1 MLNDFSVPTR
11 FWAEAVNTAC
21 YVINRVLIRN
31 KTMKTP
37 YEIWKNLKPNIS
49 YFHPFGCRCFILN
62 TKDHLGKF
70 DAKSDEGIFLGYS
83 NLSKAYRVFNKRSN
97 KIEESIHVLFDQ
109 TACDD
114 ANLQDTFDEDFGLI
128 PSNSASIQNNSNLF
142 TPDLSTGDIDR
153 EEDLQQL
160 VENSNPEDTSE
171 VVENQSHQDNN
182 DKQAPPHI
190 IQRHPPSQVIG
201 NFNERLV
208 TRSKAAH
215 SAFVSLVEPKN
226 VKEALLDENWNF
238 AMTDE
243 MVQFARLHVWDLV
256 PRPDDR
262 IIIGTKWVFRNK
274 TNDKGD
280 IIRNKARMVAQGY
293 DQEEG
298 IDYDE
303 TFAPVARLEA
313 IRLLCAFAAL
323 NKFKLFQMDVK
334 SAFLNGDLS
343 EEVYVAQPPGFEDSN
358 FPNHVYKLRKA
369 LYGLKQAPRAW
380 YDKLSSYLLTNEFIQ
395 GSVDKT
401 LFTKRVKNDILIVQI
416 YVDDIVFGSSN
427 ESLSTEFSRI
437 MQKSFEMSLI
447 GELNYFLGLQVNQ
460 GTTGTFLCQTKY
472 CKSMLERFGMDS
484 VKPAVTPMSTS
495 LKISL
500 DDSNPV
506 INEKLYRG
514 MIGSLLYLTASRP
527 DISFSV
533 GVCARYQSCPR
544 DNHLSAVKRI
554 FRYLKGTM
562 ELGLWYPTEGTTELL
577 GYSDSDFA
585 GSLTDRR
592 STSGSCQYL
601 VLHLPTDGF
610 SVYSVEDFKILKFD
624 PVDTIRTWT
633 KAVHQPIVAAL
644 PPHLQVLHYFISRIF
659 LPRSEQ
665 RHMVT
670 AMDSWIMNSAER
682 GRKLDF
688 STFMFSPI
696 ATHDNHKVTGALP
709 FAPEISVLLSRLGLS
724 LYGGDEDFGIP
735 TKAEIE
741 KDVDVLT
748 SQLKRH
754 LNIWVPDEFKLFK

>member
-1 MLNDFSVPTR
+1 
-11 FWAEAVNTAC
+11 
-21 YVINRVLIRN
+21 
-31 KTMKTP
+31 
-37 YEIWKNLKPNIS
+37 KNLKPNIS

-109 TACDD
+109 TMCED

-128 PSNSASIQNNSNLF
+128 PIESMPIQDNSN
-142 TPDLSTGDIDR
+142 PHISELSTGDINR
-153 EEDLQQL
+153 EKDLKQSAG
-160 VENSNPEDTSE
+160 NSNLEAI
-171 VVENQSHQDNN
+171 SHSTGHETDDL

-334 SAFLNGDLS
+334 SAFLNGDLN

-380 YDKLSSYLLTNEFIQ
+380 YDKLSSYLLTNNFIQ

-401 LFTKRVKNDILIVQI
+401 LFTKRVKDDILIVQI

-427 ESLSTEFSRI
+427 EFLSTDFSRI

-460 GTTGTFLCQTKY
+460 GTSGIKVV
-472 CKSMLERFGMDS
+472 LEII
-484 VKPAVTPMSTS
+484 T
-495 LKISL
+495 
-500 DDSNPV
+500 
-506 INEKLYRG
+506 
-514 MIGSLLYLTASRP
+514 
-527 DISFSV
+527 
-533 GVCARYQSCPR
+533 
-544 DNHLSAVKRI
+544 
-554 FRYLKGTM
+554 
-562 ELGLWYPTEGTTELL
+562 
-577 GYSDSDFA
+577 
-585 GSLTDRR
+585 
-592 STSGSCQYL
+592 
-601 VLHLPTDGF
+601 
-610 SVYSVEDFKILKFD
+610 
-624 PVDTIRTWT
+624 
-633 KAVHQPIVAAL
+633 
-644 PPHLQVLHYFISRIF
+644 
-659 LPRSEQ
+659 
-665 RHMVT
+665 
-670 AMDSWIMNSAER
+670 
-682 GRKLDF
+682 
-688 STFMFSPI
+688 
-696 ATHDNHKVTGALP
+696 
-709 FAPEISVLLSRLGLS
+709 
-724 LYGGDEDFGIP
+724 
-735 TKAEIE
+735 
-741 KDVDVLT
+741 
-748 SQLKRH
+748 
-754 LNIWVPDEFKLFK
+754 

>member
-1 MLNDFSVPTR
+1 MP
-11 FWAEAVNTAC
+11 
-21 YVINRVLIRN
+21 I
-31 KTMKTP
+31 
-37 YEIWKNLKPNIS
+37 
-49 YFHPFGCRCFILN
+49 
-62 TKDHLGKF
+62 
-70 DAKSDEGIFLGYS
+70 
-83 NLSKAYRVFNKRSN
+83 
-97 KIEESIHVLFDQ
+97 
-109 TACDD
+109 
-114 ANLQDTFDEDFGLI
+114 QDN
-128 PSNSASIQNNSNLF
+128 SNSHISE
-142 TPDLSTGDIDR
+142 LSTGDINR
-153 EEDLQQL
+153 EKDLKQAAG
-160 VENSNPEDTSE
+160 NSNLEAISNSIGHETNDL
-171 VVENQSHQDNN
+171 

-334 SAFLNGDLS
+334 SAFLNGDLN

-380 YDKLSSYLLTNEFIQ
+380 YDKLSSYLLTNKFTQ

-472 CKSMLERFGMDS
+472 CKSMLKRFGMDS

-500 DDSNPV
+500 DDSSPV

-585 GSLTDRR
+585 GSQTDRR

-601 VLHLPTDGF
+601 GTFTTYVNGHHILVSPRLLAQVLHLPTEGF

-644 PPHLQVLHYFISRIF
+644 PPHLQVLHYFITRIF

-688 STFMFSPI
+688 STFMFSAI
-696 ATHDNHKVTGALP
+696 ATHGNHKVTGALP
-709 FAPEISVLLSRLGLS
+709 FAPENQCYSVG
-724 LYGGDEDFGIP
+724 
-735 TKAEIE
+735 
-741 KDVDVLT
+741 
-748 SQLKRH
+748 
-754 LNIWVPDEFKLFK
+754 